1 MKGKLTYVLTCSLL
15 LASLAGGGC
24 VKQGL
29 DLREQVGFVRIDLQ
43 WENGSVPEGS
53 EFYFYNESGERV
65 HSCTCAAEGFRGTLP
80 MGKYK
85 IIVWNTDAKNVELY
99 GMDKHTTAEV
109 RVKADETVANRAG
122 NCIAQPDNL
131 LLASAFN
138 EAEFME
144 VPYRDSVIMSASPKG
159 LVKKVHL
166 VFKVDNADAVK
177 LVSGSLSG
185 VSSGVQCASVSC
197 TNQPK
202 SVNFAIKQENFSQNY
217 DYSADISVLDLVLP
231 ADGVSGSHVLVL
243 EVVIDGVTYHMNI
256 DLTGTIDD
264 LLKGEWNGTI
274 PVEIPLE
281 VELKSI
287 DGILSS
293 EVKPWDNTGT
303 GGGEIM

>member
-1 MKGKLTYVLTCSLL
+1 MKGKLTYVLTCGLL
-15 LASLAGGGC
+15 LAALAGGSC

-53 EFYFYNESGERV
+53 EFYFYTENGDFV
-65 HSCTCAAEGFRGTLP
+65 QSCKCSAEGFRGTLP
-80 MGKYK
+80 MGNYK
-85 IIVWNTDAKNVELY
+85 IIVWNTDARNVELSN
-99 GMDKHTTAEV
+99 MEKHTTAVV
-109 RVKADETVANRAG
+109 RVKADETAANRNG
-122 NCIAQPDNL
+122 SCIAQPDNL

-185 VSSGVQCASVSC
+185 VSSGLQCSSVSC
-197 TNQPK
+197 TNDPR
-202 SVNFAIKQENFSQNY
+202 SVNFQIKQDNFSQNY

-231 ADGVSGSHVLVL
+231 SDGVSGSHVLVL
-243 EVVIDGVTYHMNI
+243 EVVVDGVTYHMNI

-274 PVEIPLE
+274 PIEIPLE
-281 VELKSI
+281 IELKSI
-287 DGILSS
+287 DGILSA

>member
-1 MKGKLTYVLTCSLL
+1 MKGKLTYVLTCGLL
-15 LASLAGGGC
+15 LAALAGGSC

-29 DLREQVGFVRIDLQ
+29 DLREQVGYVRIDLQ

-53 EFYFYNESGERV
+53 EFYFYNENGERV
-65 HSCTCAAEGFRGTLP
+65 HSCICAAEGFRGTLP
-80 MGKYK
+80 IGKYK
-85 IIVWNTDAKNVELY
+85 IIVWNTDAENLELF
-99 GMDKHTTAEV
+99 GMDNYASAVV
-109 RVKADETVANRAG
+109 RVTADETAANRDG
-122 NCIAQPDNL
+122 GYIAQPDNL

-185 VSSGVQCASVSC
+185 VSSGVQCSSVSC
-197 TNQPK
+197 TNDPR
-202 SVNFAIKQENFSQNY
+202 SVNFAIKQENFSQTY

-231 ADGVSGSHVLVL
+231 AGGVSGSHVLTL
-243 EVVIDGVTYHMNI
+243 DAVVDGVTYHMNI

-274 PVEIPLE
+274 PIEIPLE

-287 DGILSS
+287 DGILSA